1 MVKLQKVIIKII
13 KKFSNFLK
21 LRKQRSIYACIIYL
35 FYKLKIINSFND
47 YFGRSD
53 IHNVN
58 FLKIKLKIFNKILNI
73 SNNRVIS
80 GLYKS
85 TYLQNDK
92 EISLSNNFFMSQLIG
107 CYEAQVQQKIIDLQK
122 KYGLINIINFGAGN
136 GFHVLGLVKNNFF
149 EKGFCFDIDPEKR
162 KLLSLNIKKNKLK
175 DKITVHNEASFNE
188 VNALLTK
195 NKIKKT
201 LFLIDIEGSE
211 FTLINRE
218 TIHFI
223 KNSYLVIENH
233 SFNFSKKKLINFW
246 KIINYYY
253 NYEIIDSSSRDPMSI
268 KELDNLSEDEKW
280 IAISENRP
288 KMNWIICEPKNKS

>member
-1 MVKLQKVIIKII
+1 MKLTKLI
-13 KKFSNFLK
+13 KKFSNFSK
-21 LRKQRSIYACIIYL
+21 LRRERGTYGCAIYL
-35 FYKLKIINSFND
+35 LYKLRIINSFND
-47 YFGRSD
+47 YFIKSN
-53 IHNVN
+53 IHDLN
-58 FLKIKLKIFNKILNI
+58 FLKIKLKILNKILKI
-73 SNNRVIS
+73 AKNRVIS
-80 GLYKS
+80 GFYKS
-85 TYLQNDK
+85 TYFHDEK
-92 EISLSNNFFMSQLIG
+92 ITLSNNIFLSQLIG

-162 KLLSLNIKKNKLK
+162 KLLSLNITKNKLK

-233 SFNFSKKKLINFW
+233 SYNFSKKKLVNFW

-253 NYEIIDSSSRDPMSI
+253 NYEIIDSSSRDPWSI
-268 KELDNLSEDEKW
+268 KELNNLSEDEKW